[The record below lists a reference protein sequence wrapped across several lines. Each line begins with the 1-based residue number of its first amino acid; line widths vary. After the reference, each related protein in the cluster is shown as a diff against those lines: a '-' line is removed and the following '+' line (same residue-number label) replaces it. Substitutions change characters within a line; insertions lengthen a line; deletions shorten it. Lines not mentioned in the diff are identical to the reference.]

1 MSEYDGFKEGVN
13 EEQNDFM
20 YWVSQ
25 IAKVAFVGFFLDVS
39 DAKYDGEGPLY
50 GEVLVMG
57 VLTFIVMT
65 VVTFVCYEAGLKAG
79 AKRIGKLLRDGTF
92 DDHSFY
98 VSIQF
103 DKTYALEKGRL
114 GIFLTMMSVSVLL
127 AYGQDNFDVDILFAC
142 IIFSFAGEQV
152 YRFGFQH
159 SFKEREYSI
168 RNKTNK
174 ERKELLESTRE

>member
-1 MSEYDGFKEGVN
+1 MSEYDGFIEGVN

-25 IAKVAFVGFFLDVS
+25 IAKVAFVGFFLSAS
-39 DAKYDGEGPLY
+39 DARYDGEDPLY
-50 GEVLVMG
+50 AEVLVMG
-57 VLTFIVMT
+57 VFTFFVMT

-79 AKRIGKLLRDGTF
+79 AKRIGKFLRDGTF

-103 DKTYALEKGRL
+103 DKSYAFEKGRL
-114 GIFLTMMSVSVLL
+114 GIFLTMMSGSVML
-127 AYGQDNFDVDILFAC
+127 AYAQEVFYVEVLFSC
-142 IIFSFAGEQV
+142 LIFVCAGEQV

-159 SFKEREYSI
+159 SFNERAFDI